1 MLQFGKIART
11 VLASLQ
17 ISSSVIETSNNAT
30 VRANTIVRK
39 TRSNKK
45 DTICEHCGH
54 EYSTPQKLCEH
65 FKQKNPCKPLQKQK
79 EVAYIQTP
87 IQVPIQKANQQAIQA
102 SEIKA

>member
-1 MLQFGKIART
+1 M
-11 VLASLQ
+11 
-17 ISSSVIETSNNAT
+17 
-30 VRANTIVRK
+30 VRK

-54 EYSTPQKLCEH
+54 EYSMPQKLCEH
-65 FKQKNPCKPLQKQK
+65 FKQKNPCKLLQKQK